1 MNFTI
6 RIMKKGQTTDKNS
19 WNFHLTKSIA
29 GLYDVTLEIHT
40 EFWLSTLQIWFRGYQ
55 TPEGYKATIWDK
67 KVDLHIAIAPLG
79 TPTETLPVIEEK
91 TTRSKNAQ
99 HPPEQ
104 QIYVDGLQK
113 RIKSLKKHLPPKV
126 DKVLEQRCL
135 DEMNVDRIKTI
146 IRECDTIWGDKGLS
160 AEGKINRLVPYKIE
174 IYDLVSMLQLP
185 DGLVRAD
192 TNISILMATI
202 LYYAQ
207 SVEKNARK
215 YKIRI
220 PKQVRQLVKL
230 ADGIITR
237 MNEAQNKLNGV
248 ERDMTK
254 EEYKIYDAYLDI
266 KIGAKSAF
274 RSFEKQL
281 ELYEQ
286 LWEMPSLSTDTK
298 IECLNEAVKL
308 IKKQYSKKPESRC
321 PHAPLVRKHLRAISG
336 YLDELEKEGEAN
348 WQLRMADE
356 LLPTANAWREDCNLP
371 PLSKEEFASQIELQS
386 VHITTEEKEEGSI
399 HYELELFFQ
408 DTDDTFAGHFLYATI
423 EDGKVEEI
431 TLMG

>member
-1 MNFTI
+1 MRNSRQSSRSMSTNF
-6 RIMKKGQTTDKNS
+6 KKNKIPQ
-19 WNFHLTKSIA
+19 
-29 GLYDVTLEIHT
+29 
-40 EFWLSTLQIWFRGYQ
+40 
-55 TPEGYKATIWDK
+55 
-67 KVDLHIAIAPLG
+67 
-79 TPTETLPVIEEK
+79 
-91 TTRSKNAQ
+91 
-99 HPPEQ
+99 
-104 QIYVDGLQK
+104 
-113 RIKSLKKHLPPKV
+113 KHLPPKV
-126 DKVLEQRCL
+126 DEVLEQRCL
-135 DEMNVDRIKTI
+135 DEMNADRIKTI

-160 AEGKINRLVPYKIE
+160 VEEKINRLVPYKIE
-174 IYDLVSMLQLP
+174 IYNLVSMLQLP
-185 DGLVRAD
+185 DELVRAD

-220 PKQVRQLVKL
+220 PKLVRQLVKL
-230 ADGIITR
+230 VDGIITR
-237 MNEAQNKLNGV
+237 MNETQNKLNGV

-254 EEYKIYDAYLDI
+254 EEYKTYDAYLDI

-274 RSFEKQL
+274 CSFEKQL

-308 IKKQYSKKPESRC
+308 VKKQYGKKTESRC

-336 YLDELEKEGEAN
+336 YLNELEKEGEAT

-356 LLPTANAWREDCNLP
+356 LLPTANAWREDCDFP
-371 PLSKEEFASQIELQS
+371 ALSKEGFASQIELQS
-386 VHITTEEKEEGSI
+386 VHIKTKEKEEGSI

-408 DTDDTFAGHFLYATI
+408 DTEDTFAGHFLYATI

>member
-1 MNFTI
+1 M
-6 RIMKKGQTTDKNS
+6 D
-19 WNFHLTKSIA
+19 
-29 GLYDVTLEIHT
+29 E
-40 EFWLSTLQIWFRGYQ
+40 
-55 TPEGYKATIWDK
+55 
-67 KVDLHIAIAPLG
+67 
-79 TPTETLPVIEEK
+79 
-91 TTRSKNAQ
+91 
-99 HPPEQ
+99 
-104 QIYVDGLQK
+104 
-113 RIKSLKKHLPPKV
+113 
-126 DKVLEQRCL
+126 VLEQRCL
-135 DEMNVDRIKTI
+135 DEMNADRIKTI

-160 AEGKINRLVPYKIE
+160 VEEKINRLVPYKIE
-174 IYDLVSMLQLP
+174 IYNLVSMLQLP
-185 DGLVRAD
+185 DELVRAD

-220 PKQVRQLVKL
+220 PKLVRQLVKL
-230 ADGIITR
+230 VDGIITR
-237 MNEAQNKLNGV
+237 MNETQNKLNGV

-254 EEYKIYDAYLDI
+254 EEYKTYDAYLDI

-274 RSFEKQL
+274 CSFEKQL

-308 IKKQYSKKPESRC
+308 VKKQYGKKTESRC

-336 YLDELEKEGEAN
+336 YLNELEKEGEAT

-356 LLPTANAWREDCNLP
+356 LLPTANAWREDCDFP
-371 PLSKEEFASQIELQS
+371 ALSKEGFASQIELQS
-386 VHITTEEKEEGSI
+386 VHIKTKEKEEGSI

-408 DTDDTFAGHFLYATI
+408 DTEDTFAGHFLYGHHRRWQGGRNHI
-423 EDGKVEEI
+423 DGIDTRHQGQLLSETFSIRRGAICLFAVLFVSSCKILSKVFSPY
-431 TLMG
+431 

>member
-1 MNFTI
+1 
-6 RIMKKGQTTDKNS
+6 MKKGQTTDKNS

-55 TPEGYKATIWDK
+55 TPEGYKATIWGK

-99 HPPEQ
+99 LPPEQ

-126 DKVLEQRCL
+126 DKVLEQCCL
-135 DEMNVDRIKTI
+135 DEMNADRIKTI

-160 AEGKINRLVPYKIE
+160 AEEKINRLVPYKIE
-174 IYDLVSMLQLP
+174 IYDLVSILQLP
-185 DGLVRAD
+185 DELVRAD

-230 ADGIITR
+230 ADGIITC

-266 KIGAKSAF
+266 KIGAKSVF

-348 WQLRMADE
+348 
-356 LLPTANAWREDCNLP
+356 
-371 PLSKEEFASQIELQS
+371 
-386 VHITTEEKEEGSI
+386 
-399 HYELELFFQ
+399 
-408 DTDDTFAGHFLYATI
+408 
-423 EDGKVEEI
+423 
-431 TLMG
+431 